1 MDKLSQSGLSTQN
14 KEIVSFSH
22 AGLQSNYGSGN
33 QSGERG
39 RFAKNDVSVRIY
51 VMENCFACDYAME
64 VAETIQDKFPEVD
77 VRIVDMANPSEAI
90 PDNVFATP
98 TYLLNGRVW
107 SLGNPSPEQVT
118 DTLTEYA
125 TA

>member
-1 MDKLSQSGLSTQN
+1 MNKLNQSGPSTLN
-14 KEIVSFSH
+14 KEIVSFSQV
-22 AGLQSNYGSGN
+22 GLQKNNGSEHQAG
-33 QSGERG
+33 QRELL
-39 RFAKNDVSVRIY
+39 AKNDVSVRIY

-118 DTLTEYA
+118 DTLTGFA